1 MRKELFDHEI
11 TILRDTFRRLL
22 RRNANTNL
30 AKLIDK
36 THPADLAIIF
46 RYFLDEEQEHIFSIM
61 KANEQTAAF
70 LVELDDTILQ
80 NLLEE
85 ENPERISAL
94 IRQAP
99 VNDQSYILGNL
110 GEEKAQSVIDLL
122 KLEEKEE
129 IEELMGYPEDSAGA
143 MMTTD
148 IFTLRQDTT
157 CGDALKTLQDQEDA
171 EMVF

>member
-30 AKLIDK
+30 EKLINK

-46 RYFLDEEQEHIFSIM
+46 RYFLDEEQEQVFSIL
-61 KANEQTAAF
+61 KANEQTASF
-70 LVELDDTILQ
+70 LIELDDTILQ
-80 NLLEE
+80 NLLQN

-94 IRQAP
+94 IRKAP

-110 GEEKAQSVIDLL
+110 DEYKSQSVIDLL
-122 KLEEKEE
+122 K
-129 IEELMGYPEDSAGA
+129 
-143 MMTTD
+143 
-148 IFTLRQDTT
+148 R
-157 CGDALKTLQDQEDA
+157 
-171 EMVF
+171 

>member
-30 AKLIDK
+30 SKLINK

-46 RYFLDEEQEHIFSIM
+46 RYFLDEEQKHVFSIM
-61 KANEQTAAF
+61 NENEQTAEF

-80 NLLEE
+80 KLLED
-85 ENPERISAL
+85 ENPDRISIL

-110 GEEKAQSVIDLL
+110 NENKAQSVIDLL
-122 KLEEKEE
+122 QLEEKE
-129 IEELMGYPEDSAGA
+129 
-143 MMTTD
+143 
-148 IFTLRQDTT
+148 
-157 CGDALKTLQDQEDA
+157 
-171 EMVF
+171 